1 MAIQSINRA
10 IDILSLFTVSRPQ
23 MGITEIGEALQLSK
37 TTVHG
42 IIRTLTLR
50 GFLQQDPETR
60 KYSLGLSIYE
70 MGTRVSETI
79 KINQVSYGHA
89 TRLAQKTGQTIRV
102 AVWDQDT
109 IIITL
114 NVTSDL
120 ENPYIQPAGIRLPAY
135 CTALGKAILSAMPE
149 QQLHTYLKKNID
161 YTPFT
166 EHTIRSDA
174 QLVKEL
180 EIIRKRKYAEDRE
193 ESFSGISCVAT
204 PIFDHAGTP
213 FAAIAVSGDEKF
225 LQLETLPKIIEEM
238 NRTAMEISR
247 SFGYFHSVV

>member
-23 MGITEIGEALQLSK
+23 MGITEISEALQLSK

-42 IIRTLTLR
+42 IIRTLTHR
-50 GFLQQDPETR
+50 GFLQQDRETK
-60 KYSLGLSIYE
+60 KYSLGLTIYE

-89 TRLAQKTGQTIRV
+89 TRLAQKTGQTIRI

-120 ENPYIQPAGIRLPAY
+120 ENPYMQPSGIRLPAY
-135 CTALGKAILSAMPE
+135 CTALGKAILSAMPQE
-149 QQLHTYLKKNID
+149 HLDTYLKKNND
-161 YTPFT
+161 YTLYT
-166 EHTIRSDA
+166 THTIPSEDE
-174 QLVKEL
+174 LIKEL
-180 EIIRKRKYAEDRE
+180 EIIRQRNYAEDRE
-193 ESFSGISCVAT
+193 ESFPGIFCVAT
-204 PIFDHAGTP
+204 PIFDHLGTP
-213 FAAIAVSGDEKF
+213 FAAIAVSGDANF
-225 LQLETLPKIIEEM
+225 LQLETLPQIIEDM
-238 NRTAMEISR
+238 TRTAMEISR
-247 SFGYFHSVV
+247 SFGYFHSLV